1 LGKAKEISSGVDEI
15 EGLKGMMNPMQIISI
30 LLSIFTAGPGIDHLF
45 GPFSLKGD
53 KSVFAGKPK
62 K

>member
-1 LGKAKEISSGVDEI
+1 MGKAKEISLGVAEI
-15 EGLKGMMNPMQIISI
+15 EGLKGMVNPIQVISM
-30 LLSIFTAGPGIDHLF
+30 LLFIFTAGPGIDHLF